1 MGVPEDALEVLIYQ
15 HVRLRNEGEAMR
27 MSKRAGE
34 FVSLRELINVVGV
47 DAGRYFFAMFS
58 PGAPMDFDVALA
70 QKQSQDNPVYY
81 VQYAHARIAGI
92 LREAAAAGATAGDAP
107 SLDRVADDREWT
119 LIQTLAELP
128 EVIRAAGLRREPHR
142 VCAYAREVAEAF
154 HLFYT
159 HCRVL
164 TDDTELTAAR
174 LAVVEATRVVLRL
187 SLGLLGVSAPDRM

>member
-1 MGVPEDALEVLIYQ
+1 
-15 HVRLRNEGEAMR
+15 VRLKNEGEAMR

-34 FVSLRELINVVGV
+34 FVSLRELIETVGV

-70 QKQSQDNPVYY
+70 QKHSQDNPVYY

-92 LREAAAAGATAGDAP
+92 LREAAAGGATAGEAP
-107 SLDRVADDREWT
+107 PLDRLVDDREWA
-119 LIQTLAELP
+119 LIQTLGELP

-142 VCAYAREVAEAF
+142 LCTYAREVAEAF

-164 TDDTELTAAR
+164 TEDEDLTTAR
-174 LAVVEATRVVLRL
+174 LALVDATRVVLR
-187 SLGLLGVSAPDRM
+187 SVFALLGVSAPDRM